1 MCRLD
6 TTLSQ
11 FYAEVR
17 KESGEPDSLRVMQA
31 ALERHLKSKLY
42 PKSIIKDGEFLSSR
56 KVLEG
61 KARKLREEGRGKRS
75 NRSKSLTNEEGETLW
90 KSGQRGSGNPRALIN
105 TMWWL
110 LTQHFGLRGRQ
121 EHHNM
126 KVEDFC
132 LQRDDDGIEYL
143 TFAEGPTKTR
153 QGGLKVKPRLVTPK
167 MFATGNEERCPVM
180 LFKIYLEKRPEEMK
194 TTGPFYLSVID
205 KPVSN
210 VWFKKTPMGKNTIDS
225 IMKKMKLNSPLI
237 DLCPEKRITDHSAR
251 KTVVKKLKSS
261 GIPKCEIKNITG
273 HTSAQG
279 LDDYDSGDEREQQII
294 SNIID
299 NSGPATSRGVLS
311 QLYPARPSA
320 FPSSAPGHV
329 YHFNNCSVTLN
340 IAGDNS
346 AQKSSSIGE
355 VNSRENHHPGF

>member
-1 MCRLD
+1 M
-6 TTLSQ
+6 
-11 FYAEVR
+11 
-17 KESGEPDSLRVMQA
+17 
-31 ALERHLKSKLY
+31 
-42 PKSIIKDGEFLSSR
+42 
-56 KVLEG
+56 
-61 KARKLREEGRGKRS
+61 
-75 NRSKSLTNEEGETLW
+75 
-90 KSGQRGSGNPRALIN
+90 
-105 TMWWL
+105 

-121 EHHNM
+121 EHRNT

-143 TFAEGPTKTR
+143 TFAEGSTKTR

-180 LFKIYLEKRPEEMK
+180 LFKVYLEKRPEEMR
-194 TTGPFYLSVID
+194 TTGPFYLSGID

-237 DLCPEKRITDHSAR
+237 DLCSEKRITNHSAR

-261 GIPKCEIKNITG
+261 RIPKCEIKNITG

-279 LDDYDSGDEREQQII
+279 LDDYDSGDEREQQMI

-299 NSGPATSRGVLS
+299 NSGPVTRSIESTFSCKVLCIFILS
-311 QLYPARPSA
+311 FWPCVQLQQLQR
-320 FPSSAPGHV
+320 HV
-329 YHFNNCSVTLN
+329 EHC
-340 IAGDNS
+340 
-346 AQKSSSIGE
+346 
-355 VNSRENHHPGF
+355 R